1 MKRGHF
7 SKFSPRRAP
16 QRTPVGYRY
25 YSAPDAGTGISSG
38 LNLYTFLISSF
49 KFLSPVS
56 GDLWY
61 SSTKSCRFVWASK
74 QCYPVK
80 GGKEKRASHFELCIC
95 SYGKLAPLSPLFFL
109 TLSLPGL
116 LSILFLFPF
125 FSSSTSCNSLPGTS
139 QSSSSCSFSQALS
152 IFLSLFTS
160 LSRPNY
166 FSLPSCQ
173 MAAQISDL
181 CLCFSLF
188 L

>member
-61 SSTKSCRFVWASK
+61 SSTKSCRCVWASK

-125 FSSSTSCNSLPGTS
+125 FFPLPPVTVFQAPHSHPPLALFLRLSPSSSLSLPH
-139 QSSSSCSFSQALS
+139 
-152 IFLSLFTS
+152 SLDPIT
-160 LSRPNY
+160 
-166 FSLPSCQ
+166 
-173 MAAQISDL
+173 
-181 CLCFSLF
+181 
-188 L
+188 